1 MGRKKLERIESNIDR
16 INLFQDTR
24 PDFFTIKGNWR
35 KSYFKNDNPIV
46 LELACGKGEYSNSL
60 AAEYPDKNFIGIDVK
75 GDRLAVACQNA
86 DALNLKNVAFLR
98 ANILQILEFFNE
110 NEVDEIW
117 ITFPDPRTRVRDA
130 RRRLTHKRFLEMYR
144 TILID
149 KGQLYLKTDNRPF
162 FDFSLE
168 QLNDFTI
175 ADLRFTFNL
184 YESDMRDIAHHIKT
198 RFEEIFTAKG
208 FEINFLSCKIKKG

>member
-1 MGRKKLERIESNIDR
+1 
-16 INLFQDTR
+16 
-24 PDFFTIKGNWR
+24 
-35 KSYFKNDNPIV
+35 V

-60 AAEYPDKNFIGIDVK
+60 AAVYHHKNFIGIDVK

-86 DALNLKNVAFLR
+86 DSRNLKNVAFLR
-98 ANILQILEFFNE
+98 ANILQILDFFEE
-110 NEVDEIW
+110 NEVQEIW

-144 TILID
+144 TILSHN
-149 KGQLYLKTDNRPF
+149 GLLYLKTDNRPF

-175 ADLRFTFNL
+175 SDLKYTYNL
-184 YESDMRDIAHHIKT
+184 YESDLRDVAHHIKT

-208 FEINFLSCKIKKG
+208 FDINFLSCRIKKGDY